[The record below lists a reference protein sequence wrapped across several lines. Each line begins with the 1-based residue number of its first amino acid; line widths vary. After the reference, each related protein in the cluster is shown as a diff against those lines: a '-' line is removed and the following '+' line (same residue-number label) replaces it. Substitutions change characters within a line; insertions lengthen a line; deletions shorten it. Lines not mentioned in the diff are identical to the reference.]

1 MRLTTKGRYG
11 VRAVINLASMYA
23 NRPIS
28 IKTIA
33 SEEDISPEFLEQIFF
48 RLKKTG
54 IISSVRGPGGGFVL
68 SRKIS
73 DISVK
78 EILDAVGESTFPVPC
93 TYPDDCETCDRKDKC
108 VMVDTWKA
116 FSDLIDGFLKN
127 LTVKEILDKSGI
139 NYYDDIKADQNF
151 SI

>member
-11 VRAVINLASMYA
+11 VRAIINLAAAYA

-33 SEEDISPEFLEQIFF
+33 SEEGISPEFLEQIFF

-68 SRKIS
+68 SRKTS
-73 DISVK
+73 DISIK
-78 EILDAVGESTFPVPC
+78 DILDAVGETTFPVPC
-93 TYPDDCETCDRKDKC
+93 TYPDDQELCDRKENC

-116 FSDLIDGFLKN
+116 FSDMIDGFLKN
-127 LTVKEILDKSGI
+127 LTVKDILDKSGVK
-139 NYYDDIKADQNF
+139 YYEDIKAGQNF